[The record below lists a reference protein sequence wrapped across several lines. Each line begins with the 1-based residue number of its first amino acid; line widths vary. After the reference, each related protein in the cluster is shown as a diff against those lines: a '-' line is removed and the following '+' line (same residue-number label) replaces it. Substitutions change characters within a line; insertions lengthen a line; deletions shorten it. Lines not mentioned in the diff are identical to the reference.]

1 MSKSQLALTSLV
13 AALPGGWLAYLMV
26 MAYLGP
32 GAGGWSIIVKGLTGT
47 LLLVGATLAVMPIG
61 ILLFSGPK
69 TPKAPKKKK
78 ADPQPEA
85 EAAEVEAAE
94 VEEREEVSEFTD
106 AGPSAEMAVVDD
118 SNWDADAAV
127 EEFGSDDGNTARP
140 SAEFDELAETITTD
154 SIDNASAFE
163 LDDEEES
170 SK

>member
-26 MAYLGP
+26 MAFLGP
-32 GAGGWSIIVKGLTGT
+32 GAGGWPILKGLAGT
-47 LLLVGATLAVMPIG
+47 LLLIGATLAVMPVG

-69 TPKAPKKKK
+69 TVKPPKKKK
-78 ADPQPEA
+78 TDAEPAA
-85 EAAEVEAAE
+85 EAGEVE
-94 VEEREEVSEFTD
+94 EEREEVSEFTD

-118 SNWDADAAV
+118 STWDAEAAV
-127 EEFGSDDGNTARP
+127 EEFGGDENDAARP

-154 SIDNASAFE
+154 SVDNASAFE

-170 SK
+170 SKKA